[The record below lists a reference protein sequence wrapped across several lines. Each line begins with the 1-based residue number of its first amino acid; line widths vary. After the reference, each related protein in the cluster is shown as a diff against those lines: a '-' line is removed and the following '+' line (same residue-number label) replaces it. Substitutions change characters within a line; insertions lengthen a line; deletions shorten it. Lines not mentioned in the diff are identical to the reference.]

1 MRKFA
6 KTLAVMGVLTPAGVN
21 ALGVGEIKLHSALN
35 QKLLAEIPILA
46 APGEDPDQI
55 QVHLA
60 SPQAFARAG
69 LSRPYDL
76 TRLRFSKPLRKPD
89 GSLVVQVTSTDAI
102 REPFLDFLVQVEWPQ
117 GQMLREFTVLLDPP
131 LTYDD
136 VVKVAQTPPGITPG
150 PVQRSRSSA
159 TVNAGLSQGQAMAYG
174 PVRRNESLWKIA
186 EKLKPDAAITTEQ
199 MIMALYRKNPRA
211 FEHDNVNELKAGVTL
226 KVPERE
232 EILSL
237 SPREARQAF
246 HRHYQNWLAQRAPE
260 PEPQKEAAEDVK
272 QPQLKLEAPK
282 ETELAKAETVDIPVV
297 EGPEPAA
304 NPATAEELAA
314 LRSENEALKARLDAL
329 ETRLDALL
337 EMKNAA
343 LAGVAAA
350 GRTQPAPSQPAPS
363 QPAEAVTPEPA
374 ASEAKKP
381 AAPKPSAAVEKA
393 AANSEPATQPP
404 KPKPQTKPRPEIKP
418 RPVSTAQAGES
429 GWGNPLYLSLGG
441 GSLLLLGVAGWL
453 IWRRRALAD
462 AQADSL
468 LVDMDTA
475 PAPAVIHAEE
485 KPAEVSAADTAP
497 EAAAV
502 TPVSGVEVAES
513 SFLSEFTPSDFDI
526 LEADN
531 EAVDPIAEADVY
543 LAYGRYQQAE
553 ELIKQALAEEPAN
566 RALQLKLLEIYYA
579 NEDADAFEKYVREL
593 QQAGAPQDPEFWSK
607 VEEMAREL
615 EIGSDLFSGGD
626 AAPAAAADAKVNKDE
641 AGPEAAVATFD
652 LTDSGAEFP
661 SAAGDTPLTP
671 EEEAKP
677 SGIGESVAAT
687 GATTVADEDEELS
700 QGLDFDLG
708 NFNLEALQNQDRDDE
723 DRGPEQVAEEDDN
736 VLAFSVANEAGSG
749 NPETPAEAEE
759 AAQEDEEHFDLTD
772 MDELDTKLDLARA
785 YVDMDDMESARAI
798 LEEVLSHGNEKQQQ
812 EARELLD
819 RVGMASS

>member
-1 MRKFA
+1 MRDFA

-46 APGEDPDQI
+46 APGEDPAQI

-60 SPQAFARAG
+60 SPQAFAKAG
-69 LSRPYDL
+69 LSRPYYL

-117 GQMLREFTVLLDPP
+117 GKMLREFTVLLDPP

-136 VVKVAQTPPGITPG
+136 VVKVPQTPPGVTPA
-150 PVQRSRSSA
+150 PIQRSRSSA
-159 TVNAGLSQGQAMAYG
+159 TVNTALSQGQAVAYG
-174 PVRRNESLWKIA
+174 PVRRNESLWQIA

-199 MIMALYRKNPRA
+199 MVMALYRKNPQA

-232 EILSL
+232 EILSA
-237 SPREARQAF
+237 SPREARRAF
-246 HRHYQNWLAQRAPE
+246 QRHYQSWLARRAPE
-260 PEPQKEAAEDVK
+260 PEPRKEATADVK

-282 ETELAKAETVDIPVV
+282 ETESTKAEGVDIPVV
-297 EGPEPAA
+297 EGPEPGAD
-304 NPATAEELAA
+304 PAITEELAA
-314 LRSENEALKARLDAL
+314 LKAENEALKARLDAL
-329 ETRLDALL
+329 ETRLNALL

-350 GRTQPAPSQPAPS
+350 GQTQPAPSH
-363 QPAEAVTPEPA
+363 PAEVVTPEPA
-374 ASEAKKP
+374 AAEAEKP
-381 AAPKPSAAVEKA
+381 VAPEPSAAVKKA
-393 AANSEPATQPP
+393 AAKPEPAAQPP
-404 KPKPQTKPRPEIKP
+404 KPKPRTEPRPETKS
-418 RPVSTAQAGES
+418 RQVSTAHAEES
-429 GWGNPLYLSLGG
+429 GWGDPLYLSLGG
-441 GSLLLLGVAGWL
+441 GSLLLLGAAGWL
-453 IWRRRALAD
+453 IWRRRTLAD

-468 LVDMDTA
+468 LVDMDMA
-475 PAPAVIHAEE
+475 PAPAVIHGEE
-485 KPAEVSAADTAP
+485 KPAEAAADTAP
-497 EAAAV
+497 EAATV
-502 TPVSGVEVAES
+502 TPAGGVEVAES

-526 LEADN
+526 LEADD

-553 ELIKQALAEEPAN
+553 ELIKQALAEDSAN

-579 NEDADAFEKYVREL
+579 NEDAAAFEKYAREL

-615 EIGSDLFSGGD
+615 EIGNKSFSGGG
-626 AAPAAAADAKVNKDE
+626 AAPAAVADAKVDKDE
-641 AGPEAAVATFD
+641 ADPEPAVATFD
-652 LTDSGAEFP
+652 LADSGEEFP
-661 SAAGDTPLTP
+661 SAAEDTPLSS
-671 EEEAKP
+671 EGEAEP
-677 SGIGESVAAT
+677 SGIGETVAAT
-687 GATTVADEDEELS
+687 EATTAADEDEELL

-708 NFNLEALQNQDRDDE
+708 DFDLEALQNQDRDDTA
-723 DRGPEQVAEEDDN
+723 RKPEQAAEEDDN
-736 VLAFSVANEAGSG
+736 VLAFSVSDEASSE
-749 NPETPAEAEE
+749 NPQTPAEAEE

-785 YVDMDDMESARAI
+785 YVDMDDVESARAI
-798 LEEVLSHGNEKQQQ
+798 LEEVLSHGSEKQRQ
-812 EARELLD
+812 EAKELLE
-819 RVGMASS
+819 RVGMVSS